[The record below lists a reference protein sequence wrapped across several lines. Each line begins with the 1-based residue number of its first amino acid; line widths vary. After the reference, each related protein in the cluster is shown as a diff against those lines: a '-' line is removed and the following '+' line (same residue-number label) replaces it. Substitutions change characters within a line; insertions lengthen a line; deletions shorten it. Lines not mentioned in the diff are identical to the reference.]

1 MIDMIIPY
9 VGMDRVIDLLNILCK
24 EKTREI
30 EASDVAAIKGTSI
43 SNIENAIY
51 TLKLLGFVEYQKKV
65 ILLTEQ
71 GMTFINSITS
81 GKDDQAKQILRS
93 VIERNEVLSFVKSL
107 LESRSQLTGE
117 EIGRAISERFNRKW
131 KSLATYRNYGNSC
144 ASILGFAGIGFYQ
157 DGILSV
163 KPLTMKAEMELY
175 APEVGFKPIL
185 KILRGLHSFRRAR
198 SSEIAKK
205 LEIKKSRLGS
215 ELAICVTLGL
225 IEKDATG
232 SYRITNRGSAL
243 INPTLTK
250 EEKMRTF
257 RECLINSPYAD
268 LIEKFTVA
276 FKEFN
281 HQDVGEYLS
290 FELRRDWTPM
300 TKEIYGKKFLTWLK
314 AAGLVKKISSNKYS
328 VLAKEVS
335 TLTKKAERKELR
347 EKIRSDQIF
356 ELGRMFGVLET
367 LADEDRKELFE
378 NSLSVLKSMLK
389 DHKEL
394 EVAIDMLP
402 KNFELSLLHKDPSI
416 YRSSINLI
424 RQKVKEK
431 LEIED

>member
-1 MIDMIIPY
+1 MIGMIIPY
-9 VGMDRVIDLLNILCK
+9 VGMDRVINLLNILYK
-24 EKTREI
+24 KRAREI
-30 EASDVAAIKGTSI
+30 KASDVAATTGTSV

-51 TLKLLGFVEYQKKV
+51 TLKLLGFVEYKRKT
-65 ILLTEQ
+65 IFLTEQ
-71 GMTFINSITS
+71 GLAFINSITS
-81 GKDDQAKQILRS
+81 GNSDEAKRILQT
-93 VIERNEVLSFVKSL
+93 VVEQNEVLSFVKSL
-107 LESRSQLTGE
+107 LESRSRISGE
-117 EIGRAISERFNRKW
+117 EIGRAISERFNKKW
-131 KSLATYRNYGNSC
+131 KNIATYRNYGNSC

-163 KPLTMKAEMELY
+163 RPLTMKAETELH

-198 SSEIAKK
+198 PSEIAKK

-215 ELAICVTLGL
+215 ELAICVILGL

-232 SYRITNRGSAL
+232 SYRITNKGSAL

-257 RECLINSPYAD
+257 RECLFNSPYSD
-268 LIEKFTVA
+268 LIEKFTAA
-276 FKEFN
+276 FKEFSY
-281 HQDVGEYLS
+281 QDVGEYLS

-328 VLAKEVS
+328 VSAKEVS
-335 TLTKKAERKELR
+335 MLTKKAEKKELQ

-394 EVAIDMLP
+394 EVALDILP

-416 YRSSINLI
+416 YRSSIDLI
-424 RQKVKEK
+424 SQKVKEK
-431 LEIED
+431 LEIGD